1 ALQGAMVLRGHHMP
15 QFPDFT
21 AAFWAV
27 ALISLSATIWNRRF
41 SHEAGTEISG
51 HTPRTWST
59 RQVIKEPR
67 GLNS

>member
-1 ALQGAMVLRGHHMP
+1 M
-15 QFPDFT
+15 
-21 AAFWAV
+21 
-27 ALISLSATIWNRRF
+27 
-41 SHEAGTEISG
+41 EISG

>member
-1 ALQGAMVLRGHHMP
+1 LPL
-15 QFPDFT
+15 FPDFT

-27 ALISLSATIWNRRF
+27 ALISFSATIWNRRF